1 MHGAGAGEGL
11 FWAAASNCNRDAVV
25 DKRIRG
31 TCTWCGDGTAPT
43 PRATGGRDKRARQRA
58 AAAAGLL
65 GWVEGEVA
73 VRLVEA
79 GAGGWRLATWA
90 LQSPAH
96 GCHPAQRCGCVGV
109 GVGVGE
115 EQAANAH
122 VDIRCCESP
131 ARPHVM
137 AHCPGA
143 GERGDLGGFLEGVS
157 ASVQPMGVVSWRW
170 GLR

>member
-31 TCTWCGDGTAPT
+31 TWRGDGTAPT

-65 GWVEGEVA
+65 GWGEGEVA

-79 GAGGWRLATWA
+79 GAGGRRLEAGDMGSAISGPWLSPGAA
-90 LQSPAH
+90 L
-96 GCHPAQRCGCVGV
+96 RVCGCVGV
-109 GVGVGE
+109 WAWVWVWVRSSKQAHMSISDAASPLHGLMSWRTVPVQARGE
-115 EQAANAH
+115 LGGLSGRRFGKRAAN
-122 VDIRCCESP
+122 
-131 ARPHVM
+131 
-137 AHCPGA
+137 G
-143 GERGDLGGFLEGVS
+143 RG
-157 ASVQPMGVVSWRW
+157 
-170 GLR
+170 

>member
-31 TCTWCGDGTAPT
+31 TCTWRGDGTAPT

-79 GAGGWRLATWA
+79 GAGGRRLVTWA

-96 GCHPAQRCGCVGV
+96 GCHPAQRCCGCV

-115 EQAANAH
+115 EQQQMHMSISDAA
-122 VDIRCCESP
+122 SP
-131 ARPHVM
+131 LHGLMSWRTVPVQARE
-137 AHCPGA
+137 GS
-143 GERGDLGGFLEGVS
+143 LGGFLEGVS